1 MRARLARYTRARAS
15 WATLG
20 RAGQH
25 SMGGGGSRVRARGL
39 VLLVNRLFKKNSN
52 WVCLLTASTIILLL
66 GYKAKTLPLGG
77 MDAAKKLVFL
87 ITFI

>member
-25 SMGGGGSRVRARGL
+25 SMGGGGSRVRVRGL
-39 VLLVNRLFKKNSN
+39 VLLVNRLFKKIGNCA
-52 WVCLLTASTIILLL
+52 CLLAASTMILLL
-66 GYKAKTLPLGG
+66 GYKAKILLIGG
-77 MDAAKKLVFL
+77 MDAAKKWAFL

>member
-1 MRARLARYTRARAS
+1 
-15 WATLG
+15 
-20 RAGQH
+20 
-25 SMGGGGSRVRARGL
+25 MGGGESNQSSHRPQR
-39 VLLVNRLFKKNSN
+39 LVNRLFKKNGN

-77 MDAAKKLVFL
+77 MDAAKKLAFL

>member
-1 MRARLARYTRARAS
+1 
-15 WATLG
+15 
-20 RAGQH
+20 
-25 SMGGGGSRVRARGL
+25 MGGGESDAVGAAQI
-39 VLLVNRLFKKNSN
+39 LLVNRLFKKNGN

-77 MDAAKKLVFL
+77 MGAAKKWAFL